1 MTIPDRTVLLQM
13 DNHVQRWDAVH
24 DRRSIFLGCYAMMTG
39 NMLDALDT
47 GRFADDDWVARLLQ
61 RFAEYYFDALELYE
75 ARSLTTPRVW
85 KLAHDNAQH
94 EHVMTVQHLLLG
106 VNAHINYDLV
116 FAVAELLTPEW
127 ETLTEAQ
134 RDQRH
139 ADYERVN
146 AIIGETIDRVQDQIL
161 EVRSPWLDVVDKLM
175 GPVDEWL
182 ISEIIAHWRDTVWR
196 DAIQYL
202 ETPSPDERARLKQ
215 KVEDAAM
222 QRGHE
227 ILIDV
232 LHR

>member
-1 MTIPDRTVLLQM
+1 MNTY
-13 DNHVQRWDAVH
+13 VQRWEAAR
-24 DRRSIFLGCYAMMTG
+24 DRRSIFLDCYAMMTG

-61 RFAEYYFDALELYE
+61 HFAEYYFDALELYE
-75 ARSLTTPRVW
+75 ARSPTTPRVW
-85 KLAHDNAQH
+85 QLAHDNAQH

-127 ETLTEAQ
+127 ETLTAEQ
-134 RDQRH
+134 RDQRR
-139 ADYERVN
+139 ADYVLVN

-161 EVRSPWLDVVDKLM
+161 EVRSPWLDLVDKLM

-182 ISEIIAHWRDTVWR
+182 ISEIIAHWRDAVWR

-202 ETPSPDERARLKQ
+202 ETGSPDERARLKQ
-215 KVEDAAM
+215 KVEDAAL

-227 ILIDV
+227 ILVI
-232 LHR
+232 R